1 LALWGLARVAIF
13 HNVPEAYAALWEGLN
28 DRRAEVR
35 FTTANMVLDTYLD
48 KRSAHRQVPQDV
60 VNKLRQM
67 AESDPDQDVRR
78 AIRRYLR
85 EPWAQSR
92 YNDIGEVM

>member
-1 LALWGLARVAIF
+1 
-13 HNVPEAYAALWEGLN
+13 
-28 DRRAEVR
+28 
-35 FTTANMVLDTYLD
+35 MVLDTYLD

-67 AESDPDQDVRR
+67 AESDPDKDVRR

-85 EPWAQSR
+85 ELWAQPS
-92 YNDIGEVM
+92 MQ